1 MAIEMRTE
9 TPLRG
14 VIDFYQAVERF
25 VRYCSMCQNSKRP
38 EDKVSYSKEARENL
52 DAAYSAYL
60 ESFPA
65 IFSTKDGAKPI
76 PISLEVKTEE
86 LKRSLEVQLA
96 SLDKQKIK
104 EYLSM
109 LNNLKKY
116 CPRNCS
122 SKKVKKDIEKVKKLA
137 EDVKKATET
146 IYLEDLLDMTKKQ
159 LKEAAEDPEKF
170 KSMFPLPPKP
180 VDIEYRG

>member
-9 TPLRG
+9 APLRG
-14 VIDFYQAVERF
+14 TIDFYQAAEKF

-38 EDKVSYSKEARENL
+38 EDKVLYSKEARENL
-52 DAAYSAYL
+52 DAAYGAYL
-60 ESFPA
+60 ESFPV
-65 IFSTKDGAKPI
+65 IFSTKDGVKPI

-86 LKRSLEVQLA
+86 LKRSLEAQLT
-96 SLDKQKIK
+96 SLDRQRIK
-104 EYLSM
+104 KYLSA

-116 CPRNCS
+116 CPGNCN
-122 SKKVKKDIEKVKKLA
+122 SKKVKKDIEKIKKLA

-180 VDIEYRG
+180 LEIEYRG